1 LPVESIVPTP
11 EPVAVRIATFRVDAE
26 EVPAPLPVAD
36 LARRT
41 LAVEE
46 AVPNPDAV
54 AVTTIALAP
63 LAV

>member
-1 LPVESIVPTP
+1 
-11 EPVAVRIATFRVDAE
+11 VRIATFRVDAE